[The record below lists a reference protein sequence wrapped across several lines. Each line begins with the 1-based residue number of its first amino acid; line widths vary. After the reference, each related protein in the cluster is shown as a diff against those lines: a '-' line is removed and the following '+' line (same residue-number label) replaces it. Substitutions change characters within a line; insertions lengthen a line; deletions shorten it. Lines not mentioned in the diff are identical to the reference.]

1 MHFLFVNMD
10 FFLYLCA
17 LFMGCWLL
25 HHDKHSQNIEYYYII
40 MRNEYYLFSAF
51 NRLFYRAVHIVVIC
65 ILMFAGALPVS
76 AQIYSTAQGTRYEA
90 SFPTEYGTTQQN
102 AYSAHEAQANY
113 NSYQSTVYQPF
124 ESSVPSMISGKRNS
138 GESTGG
144 SENSPNGST
153 NYGDDWIHPSDPEDN
168 SNESP
173 VGEAWVML
181 LFAAA
186 AALVVFVRQRKV
198 QQSC

>member
-1 MHFLFVNMD
+1 
-10 FFLYLCA
+10 
-17 LFMGCWLL
+17 
-25 HHDKHSQNIEYYYII
+25 

-65 ILMFAGALPVS
+65 ILMFAGALPIS

-90 SFPTEYGTTQQN
+90 SFPTEYGATQQN

-124 ESSVPSMISGKRNS
+124 ESSVPSDNNPVYSNSQGDNNGHDAPANRRNS
-138 GESTGG
+138 DGLQGG
-144 SENSPNGST
+144 
-153 NYGDDWIHPSDPEDN
+153 GDPGTQGG
-168 SNESP
+168 SP
-173 VGEAWVML
+173 VGDAWVML

-186 AALVVFVRQRKV
+186 AALVVFVRQRRAV
-198 QQSC
+198 LRG

>member
-1 MHFLFVNMD
+1 
-10 FFLYLCA
+10 
-17 LFMGCWLL
+17 
-25 HHDKHSQNIEYYYII
+25 
-40 MRNEYYLFSAF
+40 MRNKYYLFSAF

-90 SFPTEYGTTQQN
+90 SFPTEYGATQQN

-124 ESSVPSMISGKRNS
+124 ESSVPSDNNPVYSNSQGDNNRRNAPS
-138 GESTGG
+138 NRQNLGG
-144 SENSPNGST
+144 MDGHDP
-153 NYGDDWIHPSDPEDN
+153 GDQSDQY
-168 SNESP
+168 P

-186 AALVVFVRQRKV
+186 AALVVFVRQRRAAKLR
-198 QQSC
+198 